1 METLWQDIR
10 YGLRMLAKH
19 PGFTVVALLTLALG
33 IGANTAIFSILDAV
47 LLRPLPFPEHER
59 LVAIWGAD
67 AKTGETHRAISYPNF
82 TDLRDQS
89 HALDSLAAFTDG
101 SFTLTGAGEPLLLHG
116 GIVSASLL
124 SVLRTSPELGRGF
137 SESDDAPGAR
147 VVLLSHK
154 LWQSRFGGDTD
165 IVGKSIMLQGKP
177 FTVVGVMPAK
187 FEFPFDS
194 DPLDIWTSMA
204 IEKVSDNG
212 DKPMVEE
219 RGAHFLAAIGRL
231 KHGVSVAQANA
242 ETAAIS
248 ASLEKL
254 YPDDNA
260 HLALVLQPEV
270 DAIVGDV
277 RTSLLL
283 LFGAVGFLLLIAC
296 ANVANLLL
304 ARAASRER
312 EMAVRTALGA
322 ARSRLVRQLLTES
335 VMLSLAGGIAGL
347 LLAAWTTSF
356 LSNMPSLQIPRLAQ
370 ARLDWAALL
379 FMAATSLLTGIAFGL
394 APSIHSFGLQLFSTL
409 KEGSRSVAGNKIQNR
424 IRAALVVAEV
434 SLALILLVGAS
445 LLAESLVHLWRTPPG
460 FDANNVLTFDVNLPE
475 ARYGKPQESIRFYE
489 NLLGRIRAVPGV
501 TQASGIFPLP
511 LSDSRIR
518 TSFEIEGQPVAKG
531 EQPRTHIRAIG
542 VDYFHTMRIPLIAG
556 REFDAHDD
564 ARARSVVMINET
576 FAKRFFPGENPIG
589 RRIKPDVSVS
599 GTPPMREI
607 VGVVGDVKHRNL
619 WLPPDPECYAPYDQL
634 PFGTMTLVVRAAGD
648 PLPLAPIMREQVK
661 ELDAELPVYRER
673 TMDAYVSDSIAQ
685 RRFTGIVCSTFAAVG
700 LLLSIVGL
708 YGVMSYIVEQR
719 THEIGIR
726 VAVGAERRD
735 VLGLIVGHGL
745 RLALLGVALGTVGAL
760 ALSRVIAS
768 ELFQVTATDLRTY
781 LAVAAALTGVSVAA
795 CYIPARRATRVDPIV
810 ALRYE

>member
-10 YGLRMLAKH
+10 YGLRMLAKN
-19 PGFTVVALLTLALG
+19 PGFTAVALLTLALG

-47 LLRPLPFPEHER
+47 LLRPLPFPEPDR

-67 AKTGETHRAISYPNF
+67 SKTGETHRALSYPDF
-82 TDLRDQS
+82 TDLRS
-89 HALDSLAAFTDG
+89 ENHSLESLAAFTDG

-116 GIVSASLL
+116 AIVSASLL
-124 SVLRTSPELGRGF
+124 SVLHSSPELGRGF
-137 SESDDAPGAR
+137 GASDDNPGTR
-147 VVLLSHK
+147 VVLLSHA
-154 LWQSRFGGDTD
+154 LWQSRFGGDSS
-165 IVGKSIMLQGKP
+165 IVGKSILLQNKP
-177 FTVVGVMPAK
+177 FTVVGVMPPK
-187 FEFPFDS
+187 FAFPFDA
-194 DPLDIWTSMA
+194 DPLDLWTTIA

-219 RGAHFLAAIGRL
+219 RGAHFLAAIARL
-231 KHGVSVAQANA
+231 KPGVSLAQANA
-242 ETAAIS
+242 ESASIS

-260 HLALVLQPEV
+260 HLSLNLQPEV
-270 DAIVGDV
+270 DALVGDV

-322 ARSRLVRQLLTES
+322 PRGRLVRQLLTES
-335 VMLSLAGGIAGL
+335 VLLSLTGGIAGL
-347 LLAAWTTSF
+347 LLASWATGF
-356 LSNMPSLQIPRLAQ
+356 LSNMSSLQIPRLAQ

-379 FMAATSLLTGIAFGL
+379 FMAAISVLTGIAFGL
-394 APSIHSFGLQLFSTL
+394 APSIHSFGLQPFSTL
-409 KEGSRSVAGNKIQNR
+409 KEGSRSVAGNKVQNR
-424 IRAALVVAEV
+424 VRAFLVIGEV
-434 SLALILLVGAS
+434 SLALVLLVGAS

-475 ARYGKPQESIRFYE
+475 ARYGKPQQSIAFYE
-489 NLLGRIRAVPGV
+489 NLLARMRSLPGV

-542 VDYFHTMRIPLIAG
+542 LNYFHTMRIPLIAG

-564 ARARSVVMINET
+564 MQAHPVVIINET
-576 FAKRFFPGENPIG
+576 FAKRFFPGESPVG
-589 RRIKPDVSVS
+589 KRLKPDVSIS

-619 WLPPDPECYAPYDQL
+619 WLPADPECYSPYEQL
-634 PFGTMTLVVRAAGD
+634 PFGTMTLVVRTAGD
-648 PLPLAPIMREQVK
+648 PMQLAPMMREQVK
-661 ELDAELPVYRER
+661 ALDAELPVYHER

-685 RRFTGIVCSTFAAVG
+685 RRFIGVVCSTFAAVG

-708 YGVMSYIVEQR
+708 YGVMSYVVEQR

-745 RLALLGVALGTVGAL
+745 RLALLGVVLGTIGAL

-768 ELFQVTATDLRTY
+768 ELFEVTATDLRTY
-781 LAVAAALTGVSVAA
+781 LGVTAALIGVSVAA